1 MSAIFLF
8 KCVAKN
14 SCVCYDKRGT
24 GNGCNSKF
32 VTMKII
38 GKEDNKEKSGD
49 NNVLKKKRIIA
60 GMTLAFVL
68 MLAGCNTNKST
79 ENIKQGYDAIT
90 ALEYETALNCFTK
103 ATEAKENA
111 QQIARGQGIA
121 YLGLAKYK
129 EAVEAF
135 LLALSYSDEFVDE
148 FDFDTNYYLAT
159 AYFKNGQIAE
169 AGKVYSAI
177 LDLRD
182 DREARY
188 LRGIVFLEENKLPEA
203 KADFDVALSKDSGD
217 YDMRIEIAQALMEK
231 GYEAE
236 AKAYLQA
243 ALGSNEKKISDYDRG
258 RLAYYMGDY
267 ENARNYL
274 ESTKGNKN
282 AEAVLLLGQTYEKLG
297 DYNYAASIYS
307 NYLTAY
313 SDNVYLLNRLGM
325 CKLQAGDAETA
336 LEYFEKALALEESSM
351 TQVLKFNQ
359 IVAYEYLGE
368 FDQANVLMRS
378 YLQIYPDDQEALRE
392 YEFLRSR

>member
-1 MSAIFLF
+1 MHKRKSVLVGIVFTILLAI
-8 KCVAKN
+8 
-14 SCVCYDKRGT
+14 T
-24 GNGCNSKF
+24 
-32 VTMKII
+32 
-38 GKEDNKEKSGD
+38 
-49 NNVLKKKRIIA
+49 
-60 GMTLAFVL
+60 
-68 MLAGCNTNKST
+68 GCNTNKST
-79 ENIKQGYDAIT
+79 ENIEQGFDAIT
-90 ALEYETALNCFTK
+90 ALEYEEALNYFTI
-103 ATEAKENA
+103 AVEAKENP
-111 QQIARGQGIA
+111 QQIARGRGIA
-121 YLGLAKYK
+121 YLGLAKYQ
-129 EAVEAF
+129 EAIEEF
-135 LLALSYSDEFVDE
+135 LLTLSYSDEFVDD

-169 AGKVYSAI
+169 AEKVYSAI

-188 LRGIVFLEENKLPEA
+188 LRGIVFLEENKLSEA
-203 KADFDVALSKDSGD
+203 KADFDIALNKDSSD

-231 GYEAE
+231 GYDAE

-258 RLAYYMGDY
+258 RLYYYMGDY

-274 ESTKGNKN
+274 ESSKGNKN

-313 SDNVYLLNRLGM
+313 SDNVHLLNRLGM
-325 CKLQAGDAETA
+325 CKLEAGDARSA

-368 FDQANVLMRS
+368 FDQANVLMRN

-392 YEFLRSR
+392 YEFLKSR